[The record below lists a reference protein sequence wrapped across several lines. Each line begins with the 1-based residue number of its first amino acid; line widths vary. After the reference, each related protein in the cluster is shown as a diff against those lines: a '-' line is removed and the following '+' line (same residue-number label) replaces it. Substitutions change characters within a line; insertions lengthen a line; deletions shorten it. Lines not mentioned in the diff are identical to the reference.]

1 MEELQPFGVIGM
13 SDAVKKVVETSLNP
27 SSTQSSR
34 QAPIW
39 SQFSLGGTQSM
50 PTRRIRVIG
59 VPLDL
64 GASRRGVDMGPSAVR
79 VAGLEAH
86 LEALGHEVNDGG
98 NIAVAIAETK
108 QVGEHNA
115 RYLKEIPDTCT
126 KAAEMV
132 VRSLEEGMTPVILG
146 GDHSVAAGTVSGVA
160 EFYRREKK
168 KIGLIW
174 IDAHSDINTP

>member
-79 VAGLEAH
+79 VAGLEAR
-86 LEALGHEVNDGG
+86 LEALGHQVTDGG
-98 NIAVAIAETK
+98 NILVEIAET
-108 QVGEHNA
+108 QRAGSANA
-115 RYLKEIPDTCT
+115 RFLREIADTCT
-126 KAAEMV
+126 RTAEAV
-132 VRSLEEGMTPVILG
+132 VRSLEDGMTPLVLG
-146 GDHSVAAGTVSGVA
+146 GDHSLAAGS
-160 EFYRREKK
+160 
-168 KIGLIW
+168 
-174 IDAHSDINTP
+174 